1 MVRIYIVFALLFCC
15 GIASAQTLELSLKEA
30 QAMALDSSYAQRSAR
45 YDTEIR
51 KKEVREV
58 LAGGLPQISGTAEL
72 QNFLK
77 IPTNLLPAEFFGG
90 NEGEF
95 AEVQFGTK
103 YNFTAGISA
112 SQLIFDGTYL
122 VGVKASKT
130 VVELTRN
137 QEKKSAME
145 IKFDVAEAYHTVLL
159 ASENLRIL
167 NENLTTIQK
176 TLAETQALY
185 DNGLTEEQD
194 VDQIKLNRNSIQIN
208 IDKTQ
213 QFQEISRQVLN
224 FIIGIDLNREVIL
237 TDKIDNLVLM
247 SNDEKYLDRDP
258 EMYTH
263 PDYLIAKT
271 NMEVNSLNV
280 RGNKAAYYPSLSGF
294 FNYQQSAQRN
304 EFNFFDT
311 KETWFPTSIIG
322 LTLNVPIWSSFER
335 KAKVQQAE
343 IGFQQSRLQL
353 EQMEENLKLGIKQ
366 SRSNYDNALKT
377 WANQKESMELAK
389 SISHKTNI
397 KYNEGVA
404 SSFELNVAETQLL
417 EQQSL
422 YIQAALDLLTA
433 KQSLDKA
440 LNIY

>member
-1 MVRIYIVFALLFCC
+1 MLRIYLVFALLFCG
-15 GIASAQTLELSLKEA
+15 GIASAQTLELSLA
-30 QAMALDSSYAQRSAR
+30 QAQEMALDSSYAQRSAR

-51 KKEVREV
+51 KKEVKEV

-72 QNFLK
+72 QDFLK

-112 SQLIFDGTYL
+112 TQLIFDGTYL
-122 VGVKASKT
+122 VGLKASKT
-130 VVELTRN
+130 AVALTRN
-137 QEKKSAME
+137 QEKKSGME

-159 ASENLRIL
+159 S
-167 NENLTTIQK
+167 NENLKILNDNLETIQK
-176 TLAETQALY
+176 TLNETQALF

-194 VDQIKLNRNSIQIN
+194 IDQIKLNRNTIQIN

-213 QFQEISRQVLN
+213 QFQEISKQVLN
-224 FIIGIDLNREVIL
+224 FLIGIDLNREVIL
-237 TDKIDNLVLM
+237 TDNIDNLVLM
-247 SNDEKYLDRDP
+247 SNDAKYLDRDP

-271 NMEVNSLNV
+271 NTELQNLNV
-280 RGNKAAYYPSLSGF
+280 QVNKAAYYPSLNGF

-304 EFNFFDT
+304 EFNFFDS

-335 KAKVQQAE
+335 KSRVQQAE